1 MPESN
6 IDGIDLAP
14 IEKAVQQEI
23 GRPLRRATDIEN
35 TMKRFRVRAGE
46 VRRKVQR
53 DEELKQESMW

>member
-6 IDGIDLAP
+6 IDRIDLAP

-23 GRPLRRATDIEN
+23 GRPLRRVTDIEN

-46 VRRKVQR
+46 VRRKAQR
-53 DEELKQESMW
+53 DEELKQESM